1 MTVRLHLRR
10 IRVVKVL
17 RDDEAELVVEVADTQ
32 SVKRCPTCGARTAT
46 VHETRR
52 RRVRDLPSLGRPTTL
67 VVQVRRYQCGECDR
81 RFTPAH
87 PELAGKITRRL
98 ARTLVSDVRKL
109 TIRELARRHRL
120 GWHLIMGVVRAWA
133 DTVGAQRRAE
143 RCRVLMVDETS
154 LRRGH
159 RYVTVLL
166 NGETGAVLAIVKHRD
181 ARALASFFVEQG
193 RRWCRGVQVVVTDGS
208 ESYTAAIVRHLPRAT
223 HILDRFHVVRW
234 FARGLIEVRRHL
246 QRREPPGVT
255 PVFDP
260 EVFRARFLALKR
272 ADRLDDAERARL
284 EAIFAARAELAR
296 AWAMLQELYGL
307 YHAEDLAAAE
317 EHLDRFARM
326 WEADPLPEF
335 YRVASDIIRWAP
347 EIFNFHRVGGRWS
360 NGRLEG
366 TNNLLGLL
374 KRMGFGFVNAANF
387 EARGILL
394 IQRPGP

>member
-10 IRVVKVL
+10 LRVVDVV
-17 RDDEAELVVEVADTQ
+17 RDDEAELVVEVVDTQ
-32 SVKRCPTCGARTAT
+32 SVKRCPACGAATAR

-52 RRVRDLPSLGRPTTL
+52 RRVRDLPCLGRPTTL
-67 VVQVRRYQCGECDR
+67 VVQVRRFECRGCGH
-81 RFTPAH
+81 RFTPEH
-87 PELAGKITRRL
+87 PELAGNITRRL
-98 ARTLVSDVRKL
+98 ARTLVVDVRKL
-109 TIRELARRHRL
+109 TVRELARRHRL
-120 GWHLIMGVVRAWA
+120 GWHQIMGIVRDWA
-133 DTVGAQRRAE
+133 DTVGAHRRAE

-159 RYVTVLL
+159 RNVTVLL
-166 NGETGAVLAIVKHRD
+166 NGETGAVLAIVRHRD
-181 ARALASFFVEQG
+181 AKALASFFIEQG
-193 RRWCRGVQVVVTDGS
+193 RRWCRSVQVVVTDGS
-208 ESYTAAIVRHLPRAT
+208 ESYTAAIGRHLPRAT

-246 QRREPPGVT
+246 QRREPPGIR

-284 EAIFAARAELAR
+284 EAIFAARAELAK

-307 YHAEDLAAAE
+307 YAAEDLAGAE

-335 YRVASDIIRWAP
+335 YRVASDLIRWAP
-347 EIFNFHRVGGRWS
+347 EIFNSTGLGAGPTGGSRAPTTS
-360 NGRLEG
+360 S
-366 TNNLLGLL
+366 
-374 KRMGFGFVNAANF
+374 AC
-387 EARGILL
+387 
-394 IQRPGP
+394 

>member
-1 MTVRLHLRR
+1 
-10 IRVVKVL
+10 
-17 RDDEAELVVEVADTQ
+17 
-32 SVKRCPTCGARTAT
+32 
-46 VHETRR
+46 
-52 RRVRDLPSLGRPTTL
+52 
-67 VVQVRRYQCGECDR
+67 
-81 RFTPAH
+81 
-87 PELAGKITRRL
+87 
-98 ARTLVSDVRKL
+98 
-109 TIRELARRHRL
+109 
-120 GWHLIMGVVRAWA
+120 
-133 DTVGAQRRAE
+133 VGAQRRAE
-143 RCRVLMVDETS
+143 WCRVLLVDETS

-181 ARALASFFVEQG
+181 ARALSSFFVEQG

-208 ESYTAAIVRHLPRAT
+208 ESYTAAISWHLPRAT

-255 PVFDP
+255 PAFDP

-296 AWAMLQELYGL
+296 ACAMLQELYGL
-307 YHAEDLAAAE
+307 YQAADLAAAE

-326 WEADPLPEF
+326 WETDPLPEF
-335 YRVASDIIRWAP
+335 YRVASDLLRWAP
-347 EIFNFHRVGGRWS
+347 EIFNFHRAGGRWS

-374 KRMGFGFVNAANF
+374 KRMGFGFNNAANF

-394 IQRPGP
+394 IQGHDP

>member
-10 IRVVKVL
+10 IRVVRMV
-17 RDDEAELVVEVADTQ
+17 RDDEAELVVEVADSQ
-32 SVKRCPTCGARTAT
+32 SVKRCPACGLRTAR

-67 VVQVRRYQCGECDR
+67 VVQVRRFECGCGH
-81 RFTPAH
+81 RFTPEH

-98 ARTLVSDVRKL
+98 ARSLVSDVRKL
-109 TIRELARRHRL
+109 TVRELARRHRL

-133 DTVGAQRRAE
+133 ETVAAQRRSE
-143 RCRVLMVDETS
+143 RCRVLMIDETS

-193 RRWCRGVQVVVTDGS
+193 RRWCRGVEVVVTDGS
-208 ESYTAAIVRHLPRAT
+208 ESYTAAIGWHLPRAT

-284 EAIFAARAELAR
+284 EAIFATRAELAR
-296 AWAMLQELYGL
+296 AWSMLQELYGL
-307 YHAEDLAAAE
+307 YAAEDLAGAT

-335 YRVASDIIRWAP
+335 YRVASDILRWAP
-347 EIFNFHRVGGRWS
+347 EIFNFHRAGRWS

-394 IQRPGP
+394 IQGPGP

>member
-1 MTVRLHLRR
+1 MSVRLHLRR
-10 IRVVKVL
+10 IRVVRVI
-17 RDDEAELVVEVADTQ
+17 RDDEAELAVEVADAQ
-32 SVKRCPTCGARTAT
+32 SVKRCPDCGVRTAR
-46 VHETRR
+46 VHEIRR

-67 VVQVRRYQCGECDR
+67 VVQVRRYQCCCGH
-81 RFTPAH
+81 RFTPEH
-87 PELAGKITRRL
+87 PELVGKLTRRL
-98 ARTLVSDVRKL
+98 ARSLVADVRKL

-133 DTVGAQRRAE
+133 ETVAAQRRAE
-143 RCRVLMVDETS
+143 RCRVLMVDETR

-166 NGETGAVLAIVKHRD
+166 NGETGQVLAIVRHRD
-181 ARALASFFVEQG
+181 ARALAGFFVEQG
-193 RRWCRGVQVVVTDGS
+193 RKWCRGVQVVVTDGS
-208 ESYTAAIVRHLPRAT
+208 ESYTAAIAWHLPTAT

-284 EAIFAARAELAR
+284 QAIFAARAELAR
-296 AWAMLQELYGL
+296 AWSMLQELYGL
-307 YHAEDLAAAE
+307 YAAEDLAGAE

-326 WEADPLPEF
+326 WETDPLPEF

-347 EIFNFHRVGGRWS
+347 EIFNFHRAGHWS

-374 KRMGFGFVNAANF
+374 KRMGFGFINAANF

-394 IQRPGP
+394 IQGPGP

>member
-10 IRVVKVL
+10 LRVVEVV
-17 RDDEAELVVEVADTQ
+17 RDDGAELVVEVVDTQ
-32 SVKRCPTCGARTAT
+32 SVKHCPACGTRTAR

-67 VVQVRRYQCGECDR
+67 VVQVRRFECPECDG
-81 RFTPAH
+81 RFTPTH
-87 PELAGKITRRL
+87 PELAGKMTRRL
-98 ARTLVSDVRKL
+98 ARSLVADVRKL
-109 TIRELARRHRL
+109 TVRELARRHRL

-133 DTVGAQRRAE
+133 ETIAAQRRAE

-166 NGETGAVLAIVKHRD
+166 NGETGQVLAIVKHRD
-181 ARALASFFVEQG
+181 AKALAGFFLEQG

-208 ESYTAAIVRHLPRAT
+208 ESYTAAIARHLPTAT

-260 EVFRARFLALKR
+260 EVFRNRFLALKR

-307 YHAEDLAAAE
+307 YQADDLAAAG

-326 WEADPLPEF
+326 WETDPLPEF

-347 EIFNFHRVGGRWS
+347 EIFNFHRAGRWS

-374 KRMGFGFVNAANF
+374 KRMGFGFINAANF

-394 IQRPGP
+394 IQGPGP

>member
-81 RFTPAH
+81 RFTPEH

-307 YHAEDLAAAE
+307 YQAEDLAAAE
-317 EHLDRFARM
+317 KHLDRFARM

-394 IQRPGP
+394 IQGPGP

>member
-10 IRVVKVL
+10 IRVIDVV
-17 RDDEAELVVEVADTQ
+17 RDDEAELVVEVADSQ
-32 SVKRCPTCGARTAT
+32 SVKRCPSCGDRTAK
-46 VHETRR
+46 VHEIRR

-67 VVQVRRYQCGECDR
+67 VVQVRRYQCQGCGH
-81 RFTPAH
+81 RFTPEH

-98 ARTLVSDVRKL
+98 ARQLVSDVRKL
-109 TIRELARRHRL
+109 TVRELARRHRL
-120 GWHLIMGVVRAWA
+120 GWHYIMGVVHSWA
-133 DTVGAQRRAE
+133 ETVGAQRRAE

-181 ARALASFFVEQG
+181 AKALASFFIEQG
-193 RRWCRGVQVVVTDGS
+193 RRWCRGVEVVVTDGS
-208 ESYTAAIVRHLPRAT
+208 ESYTAAIVRHLPAAT

-246 QRREPPGVT
+246 QRREPPGIR

-284 EAIFAARAELAR
+284 EAIFAARAELAK

-307 YHAEDLAAAE
+307 YAAEDLAGAE
-317 EHLDRFARM
+317 EHLYRFARM

-347 EIFNFHRVGGRWS
+347 EIFNFHRAGRWS

-394 IQRPGP
+394 IQGPAP

>member
-17 RDDEAELVVEVADTQ
+17 RDDEAELVVEVVDAQ
-32 SVKRCPTCGARTAT
+32 SVKRCPSCGARTAR
-46 VHETRR
+46 VHETRS

-67 VVQVRRYQCGECDR
+67 VVQVRRYQCGECGR
-81 RFTPAH
+81 RFTPEH

-98 ARTLVSDVRKL
+98 ARTLVADVRKL

-120 GWHLIMGVVRAWA
+120 GWHLIMGIVRAWA

-143 RCRVLMVDETS
+143 RCRVLLVDETS

-181 ARALASFFVEQG
+181 ARALASFFIEQG
-193 RRWCRGVQVVVTDGS
+193 RRWCRGVEVVVTDGS
-208 ESYTAAIVRHLPRAT
+208 ESYTAAITRHLPRAT

-284 EAIFAARAELAR
+284 EAIFATRAELAR

-307 YHAEDLAAAE
+307 YAAEDLAGAE

-326 WEADPLPEF
+326 WETDPLPEF

-347 EIFNFHRVGGRWS
+347 EISNFHRVGGRWS

-387 EARGILL
+387 GARGILL
-394 IQRPGP
+394 IQGPGP